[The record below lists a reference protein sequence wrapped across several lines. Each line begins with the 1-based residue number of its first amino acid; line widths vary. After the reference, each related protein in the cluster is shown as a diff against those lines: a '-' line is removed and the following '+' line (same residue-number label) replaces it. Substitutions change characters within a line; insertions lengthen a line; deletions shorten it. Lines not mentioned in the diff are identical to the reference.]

1 MAEIADLMRSNL
13 LEVFG
18 ERDAERRRAVI
29 ARTYDPD
36 VVFADPDEVVTGR
49 DALDA
54 KAQRLLDDSPGFV
67 FSPVGHVHVTHDLG
81 YLAWTFGPEGEPPV
95 VRGADIAIVRDGM
108 IASIYTLLLSV

>member
-29 ARTYDPD
+29 ARTYHPD
-36 VVFADPDEVVTGR
+36 VVFADPGNVVTGR
-49 DALDA
+49 HALEA

-67 FSPVGHVHVTHDLG
+67 FSPVGQVYVIHDLG
-81 YLAWTFGPEGEPPV
+81 YLAWAFGPEGEPPV
-95 VRGADIAIVRDGM
+95 VRGADIAMVRDGM
-108 IASIYTLLLSV
+108 IASLYTLLID